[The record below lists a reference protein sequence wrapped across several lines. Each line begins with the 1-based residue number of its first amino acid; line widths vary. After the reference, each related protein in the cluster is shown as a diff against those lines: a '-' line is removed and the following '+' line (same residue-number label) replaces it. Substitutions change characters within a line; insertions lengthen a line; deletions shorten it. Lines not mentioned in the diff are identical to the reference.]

1 MTKLLSYTDKGT
13 WIHRLSG
20 STKLIFFLL
29 WCVTSAMTYDTRILL
44 IMIAV
49 TVILFALSKT
59 EWRQISLPGM
69 LDLRIKDDPDILSA
83 RTRGYARGAVL
94 PV

>member
-29 WCVTSAMTYDTRILL
+29 WCVTSAMTYE
-44 IMIAV
+44 AV
-49 TVILFALSKT
+49 GQHQADLFPALVRDK
-59 EWRQISLPGM
+59 R
-69 LDLRIKDDPDILSA
+69 DD
-83 RTRGYARGAVL
+83 V
-94 PV
+94 

>member
-49 TVILFALSKT
+49 TVTLFVLSKT
-59 EWRQISLPGM
+59 
-69 LDLRIKDDPDILSA
+69 
-83 RTRGYARGAVL
+83 
-94 PV
+94 